1 MVARDAAVEILQDT
15 EGRCSGLAVWIKL
28 RSCFGRH
35 HAGCCVERGTVIL
48 VEDGNVLMRV

>member
-35 HAGCCVERGTVIL
+35 HAGCYVERGTVIL